1 MKAYKQLI
9 YGTQEFLN
17 ELKNILN
24 SDERFRELGKGVYTA
39 TELIIIKDLN
49 IGVWQYT
56 VDGEIKELSL
66 IPKAQLRKYETQAE
80 IIYYIE
86 NYDTMVRICNGEESF
101 ISMVIDGSIDVKG
114 DMRKLKRIQAPSER
128 METIMRELCRRSL
141 VLTREQYIKWLIE
154 NKYI

>member
-1 MKAYKQLI
+1 MRAYKQLI

-128 METIMRELCRRSL
+128 METIMRELCRRSF

>member
-9 YGTQEFLN
+9 YGTQEFLS

-86 NYDTMVRICNGEESF
+86 NYDAMVRICNGEESF